1 MAEQGTPETPLEAQT
16 TFEELMEALEALTD
30 RLATGDLGIEQAADL
45 YEQAE
50 AIHARARRR
59 LAEVSERIARLGPPT
74 ETAQRPDGPPDPDL
88 FS

>member
-1 MAEQGTPETPLEAQT
+1 MSEQGAPETPVEAEA

-59 LAEVSERIARLGPPT
+59 LAEVSERIARLGPPAET
-74 ETAQRPDGPPDPDL
+74 ERRGDPPPDL
-88 FS
+88 FA

>member
-1 MAEQGTPETPLEAQT
+1 
-16 TFEELMEALEALTD
+16 MEALEALTD

-50 AIHARARRR
+50 AIHARAAAGWRRFR
-59 LAEVSERIARLGPPT
+59 SASPGSAADRDCSAARR
-74 ETAQRPDGPPDPDL
+74 APDPDL